1 MKKAKQK
8 PPLTFPP
15 FPKAINFLL
24 TFFLG
29 LGMALCFA
37 WLISLT
43 STSPC
48 PPDISEGQ
56 EKVKCITKTINITGL
71 LKNFSYDVSPLYLS
85 LILAG
90 ALGGLLYSILL
101 DGELELPSWSK
112 KNPNNLNPGFLGE
125 IFVGIGGAFIAY
137 KFLPQELRNL
147 GDPGLEITIFVT
159 GLVGGYGGKAILDA
173 ALKKVI
179 NRIDTANEAKE
190 IAESQAKEL
199 EEKTYIRNLVN
210 QQIQEGLNQSE
221 LSEMQEKL
229 ESATDDVKERAF
241 NLAHDA
247 RSLGRRTLTFKDRV
261 NRTIPIFEALVASD
275 NNNAS
280 YNAELGYAY
289 ISSQP
294 PDLDKAISY
303 LDRAIEL
310 RIPGASTEGDSWKY
324 EMNRAIARIGLGNS
338 QSRDDILKDL
348 FAVEQR
354 KGLAQAIDEYERD
367 GVDGGNN
374 SIKNWL
380 IQNQDWV
387 SQQTNGKALLD
398 KIQLSAV
405 AKPVTSTLSVTQ
417 NRADLVAA
425 PPNTKIKAT
434 IKTYLKKQPIDSS
447 QLGENEKK
455 EVPVGTEYKILKH
468 SQESDGHCL
477 VELDYGQGIWYI
489 WSDHWYLPW
498 EHKILSS
505 VPQSSKNGSA
515 REAIDQLS
523 RISAISLTNRGTL
536 KAAATRSIQ
545 RSATTTKVEP
555 ENWVI
560 APPNTIIKATTK
572 TYLKK
577 QPIDSSDLGE
587 NEKKEVPVGREYK
600 VLKYS
605 EEIDGHCLVELDYG
619 AGTWY
624 LWSDHWHLPWQQSSR
639 NNSLSSVSAPESS
652 QHQGVNLVT
661 RQQAESVYGRKMSDK
676 QFNDLNSCL
685 QRFEINT
692 VPRIR
697 HFLSQTAHES
707 AGLQYMTEIWGPS
720 QVAAQRTYDPPYP
733 KAKELG
739 NTKIGEGKKYRGA
752 GVIQLTGKYNYQ
764 AFSRFINDPKV
775 MDGADYVGANYPFT
789 SAGFWWKNNNM
800 NALCDRGATCRQI
813 SARVNGRDP
822 ANHLQKRQRYY
833 DKACQVIKQLS
844 STSLHT
850 EELAAKPET
859 VKAAT
864 STTTAQ
870 SFGSLDLGNDLASRI
885 IKYMKTK
892 GYQVFTNPREYNIVY
907 VEGMNPN
914 GTLNDDRPN
923 EFNDLR
929 MVIEFKNGKPE
940 IVGSWEAT
948 TEPGDK
954 YTYSPQ
960 NPNGAARIK
969 FGQYQAWIK
978 AWHPMPKSSK
988 SHEALFQTQPI
999 EVYRDSNKDFR
1010 RDGDRIQKGIFGINQ
1025 HWGYD
1030 LPKNAI
1036 SGASAGCLVGR
1047 TKQGHKE
1054 FMAIIK
1060 QDKRYLSDP
1069 NYVFYTTVIP
1079 GDDLEDV

>member
-1 MKKAKQK
+1 MNKPEQKLFPKFSYPKKTVNFI
-8 PPLTFPP
+8 LTFA
-15 FPKAINFLL
+15 F
-24 TFFLG
+24 G
-29 LGMALCFA
+29 LGMALGFA
-37 WLISLT
+37 KLISFT
-43 STSPC
+43 SSA
-48 PPDISEGQ
+48 SG
-56 EKVKCITKTINITGL
+56 KHTIIRDLPVYLEWLNGT
-71 LKNFSYDVSPLYLS
+71 NTLYLS
-85 LILAG
+85 LVLAG

-101 DGELELPSWSK
+101 DGELELPYWSK
-112 KNPNNLNPGFLGE
+112 KNPNNLNPGFLAE
-125 IFVGIGGAFIAY
+125 IFVGISGAFIAY
-137 KFLPQELRNL
+137 SVLPQELKQP
-147 GDPGLEITIFVT
+147 GDQGLEITIFVT

-173 ALKKVI
+173 ALEKVI
-179 NRIDTANEAKE
+179 NRIKTANLAKE
-190 IAESQAKEL
+190 KAESQAKEL

-229 ESATDDVKERAF
+229 EGASDDVKKIVF

-294 PDLDKAISY
+294 ADLDKAISY

-310 RIPGASTEGDSWKY
+310 RVPGASTERDSWKY

-354 KGLAQAIDEYERD
+354 KGLAQAIDEYESD

-380 IQNQDWV
+380 IQNQDWL

-398 KIQLSAV
+398 EIQLPAA
-405 AKPVTSTLSVTQ
+405 AKPVTSTSAVTQNQEDLVAATPNTIIKATTKTYLKRQPIDSSQLGENEKKEVPVGTEHKILKHSQASDGHCLVELDYGQGIWYIWSDHWHLPWQESSKDNSLSSVSAPESSQHQGGNIVTRQQPESVYDGKALPDKIQLSAAAKPVTSTSAVTQ
-417 NRADLVAA
+417 NREDLVAA

-447 QLGENEKK
+447 ELGENEKK
-455 EVPVGTEYKILKH
+455 EVPAGK
-468 SQESDGHCL
+468 G
-477 VELDYGQGIWYI
+477 
-489 WSDHWYLPW
+489 
-498 EHKILSS
+498 
-505 VPQSSKNGSA
+505 
-515 REAIDQLS
+515 
-523 RISAISLTNRGTL
+523 
-536 KAAATRSIQ
+536 
-545 RSATTTKVEP
+545 
-555 ENWVI
+555 
-560 APPNTIIKATTK
+560 
-572 TYLKK
+572 
-577 QPIDSSDLGE
+577 
-587 NEKKEVPVGREYK
+587 YK

-605 EEIDGHCLVELDYG
+605 EEIDGHFLVELDYG
-619 AGTWY
+619 AGIWY
-624 LWSDHWHLPWQQSSR
+624 LWSDHWHLPWQKSSKDNGR
-639 NNSLSSVSAPESS
+639 SSVSAPEATDKAQPGTGQIPQRAIELIKEFEGCEKKLPDGRVQAYPDPNPKTGWKLPTIGYGSTRCPDGS
-652 QHQGVNLVT
+652 PVRKGQIITRDEAEEYLMYDLDKIRRPALEKIPTWKDMNENQRAALYSFSFNLGSGFY
-661 RQQAESVYGRKMSDK
+661 RGRNFESITKVCDSPQRWNDQEWVKE
-676 QFNDLNSCL
+676 QF
-685 QRFEINT
+685 
-692 VPRIR
+692 V
-697 HFLSQTAHES
+697 
-707 AGLQYMTEIWGPS
+707 
-720 QVAAQRTYDPPYP
+720 
-733 KAKELG
+733 
-739 NTKIGEGKKYRGA
+739 KYRNPGTNVESGLRRRREA
-752 GVIQLTGKYNYQ
+752 EAKLFCT
-764 AFSRFINDPKV
+764 P
-775 MDGADYVGANYPFT
+775 P
-789 SAGFWWKNNNM
+789 
-800 NALCDRGATCRQI
+800 
-813 SARVNGRDP
+813 
-822 ANHLQKRQRYY
+822 
-833 DKACQVIKQLS
+833 
-844 STSLHT
+844 STPQ
-850 EELAAKPET
+850 PET

>member
-15 FPKAINFLL
+15 IPKAINFLL

-29 LGMALCFA
+29 LGMALGFA

-43 STSPC
+43 SSA
-48 PPDISEGQ
+48 SG
-56 EKVKCITKTINITGL
+56 KHTIIRDLPGYLEWLNGT
-71 LKNFSYDVSPLYLS
+71 NTLYLS
-85 LILAG
+85 LVLAG

-125 IFVGIGGAFIAY
+125 IFVGIGGSLIAY
-137 KFLPQELRNL
+137 KFLPQEL
-147 GDPGLEITIFVT
+147 GKPGLEITIFVT

-173 ALKKVI
+173 ALSKVI
-179 NRIDTANEAKE
+179 DRIKTADLAKE
-190 IAESQAKEL
+190 KAESQAKEL

-221 LSEMQEKL
+221 LSELKEKL
-229 ESATDDVKERAF
+229 EGASDDVKKIVF

-275 NNNAS
+275 NNNPS

-294 PDLDKAISY
+294 PDLNQAISY

-310 RIPGASTEGDSWKY
+310 RIPGSSTEGDSWKY

-354 KGLAQAIDEYERD
+354 KRLAQAIDEYESD

-398 KIQLSAV
+398 KIQLSAA

-417 NRADLVAA
+417 HREDLVAA

-468 SQESDGHCL
+468 SQESNGHCL

-523 RISAISLTNRGTL
+523 RISAISSTNRGTL

-545 RSATTTKVEP
+545 RSATATKVEP
-555 ENWVI
+555 ENWLI

-577 QPIDSSDLGE
+577 QPIDSSQLGE
-587 NEKKEVPVGREYK
+587 NEKKEVPVGKEYN

-619 AGTWY
+619 AGIWY
-624 LWSDHWHLPWQQSSR
+624 LWSDHWHLPWQKSSQDNGR
-639 NNSLSSVSAPESS
+639 SSVSAPESS
-652 QHQGVNLVT
+652 QHQGGNIVT
-661 RQQAESVYGRKMSDK
+661 RQQAESVYGRKMSDQ

-707 AGLQYMTEIWGPS
+707 GGLRWMEELASGSAYEG
-720 QVAAQRTYDPPYP
+720 RRN
-733 KAKELG
+733 LG
-739 NTKIGEGKKYRGA
+739 NTSPGDGRKYKGA
-752 GVIQLTGKYNYQ
+752 GVIQLTGRHNYQ
-764 AFSRFINDPKV
+764 KFADFIKDQNV
-775 MDGADYVGANYPFT
+775 MQGHSYVAQVYPFN

-800 NALCDRGATCRQI
+800 NALCDRGGTVKEVTKK
-813 SARVNGRDP
+813 VNGGYNGLSD
-822 ANHLQKRQRYY
+822 RQRYY
-833 DKACQVIKQLS
+833 DKACQVIKQLP
-844 STSLHT
+844 STPLHT

-859 VKAAT
+859 GKAAT
-864 STTTAQ
+864 ESSDQVSKVEVVREMPKILTPKDVDWSDMSTHLTPHFTLGENLRNDPRRIPHDTTLQNNILTIMRELEKIRTDYGKPIIITSGYRPEQINRAVGGVSDSQ
-870 SFGSLDLGNDLASRI
+870 HIRGTAVDICPAHGDVFEFQKWVDQHWYGALGWGA
-885 IKYMKTK
+885 KK
-892 GYQVFTNPREYNIVY
+892 GFVHIDCR
-907 VEGMNPN
+907 
-914 GTLNDDRPN
+914 
-923 EFNDLR
+923 
-929 MVIEFKNGKPE
+929 NGKGWKTGGE
-940 IVGSWEAT
+940 
-948 TEPGDK
+948 
-954 YTYSPQ
+954 
-960 NPNGAARIK
+960 
-969 FGQYQAWIK
+969 
-978 AWHPMPKSSK
+978 
-988 SHEALFQTQPI
+988 
-999 EVYRDSNKDFR
+999 
-1010 RDGDRIQKGIFGINQ
+1010 KGVR
-1025 HWGYD
+1025 W
-1030 LPKNAI
+1030 
-1036 SGASAGCLVGR
+1036 
-1047 TKQGHKE
+1047 
-1054 FMAIIK
+1054 
-1060 QDKRYLSDP
+1060 
-1069 NYVFYTTVIP
+1069 NY
-1079 GDDLEDV
+1079 

>member
-1 MKKAKQK
+1 MNKAKQK

-15 FPKAINFLL
+15 FPKTTNFIL
-24 TFFLG
+24 TFLLG
-29 LGMALCFA
+29 LGMALGFA
-37 WLISLT
+37 KLISFT
-43 STSPC
+43 SSASNNAAK
-48 PPDISEGQ
+48 ISDLQGYLQ
-56 EKVKCITKTINITGL
+56 WFNGINTI
-71 LKNFSYDVSPLYLS
+71 YLS
-85 LILAG
+85 LVLAG
-90 ALGGLLYSILL
+90 GLGGLLYSILL

-125 IFVGIGGAFIAY
+125 IFVGIGGSLIAY
-137 KFLPQELRNL
+137 QFLPQELRKT

-179 NRIDTANEAKE
+179 NRIETADLAKE
-190 IAESQAKEL
+190 KAESQAKEL
-199 EEKTYIRNLVN
+199 EQRKHILDLVN
-210 QQIQEGLNQSE
+210 LQIQEGLNLSE
-221 LSEMQEKL
+221 LSELQEKL
-229 ESATDDVKERAF
+229 EAASENVKERAF

-294 PDLDKAISY
+294 PDLNKAISY

-310 RIPGASTEGDSWKY
+310 RIPGASTEQDSWKY
-324 EMNRAIARIGLGNS
+324 EINRAIARIGLGNS

-398 KIQLSAV
+398 KIQLSGV

-468 SQESDGHCL
+468 SQESDGHYL

-523 RISAISLTNRGTL
+523 RMSAISLTNRGTL

-545 RSATTTKVEP
+545 RSATATKVEP

-619 AGTWY
+619 AGIWY

-661 RQQAESVYGRKMSDK
+661 RQQAESVYGRKMSDQ

-707 AGLQYMTEIWGPS
+707 GGLRWMEEIASGS
-720 QVAAQRTYDPPYP
+720 AYEGRRD
-733 KAKELG
+733 LG
-739 NTKIGEGKKYRGA
+739 NTSPGDGRKYKGA
-752 GVIQLTGKYNYQ
+752 GVIQLTGRHNYQ
-764 AFSRFINDPKV
+764 KFADFIKDQKV
-775 MDGADYVGANYPFT
+775 MQGHSYVAQVYPFT

-800 NALCDRGATCRQI
+800 NALCDRGATVREVTKK
-813 SARVNGRDP
+813 VNGGYNGLSD
-822 ANHLQKRQRYY
+822 RQRYY
-833 DKACQVIKQLS
+833 DKACQVIKQLP

-859 VKAAT
+859 GKAAT
-864 STTTAQ
+864 ESSDQVSKVEVVREMPKILTPKDVDWSDMSTHLTPHFTLGENLRNDPRRIPHDTTLQNNILTIMRELEKIRTDYGKPIIITSGYRPEQINRAVGGVSNSQ
-870 SFGSLDLGNDLASRI
+870 HIRGTAVDICPAHGDVFEFQKWVDQHWYGALGWGA
-885 IKYMKTK
+885 KK
-892 GYQVFTNPREYNIVY
+892 GFVHIDCR
-907 VEGMNPN
+907 
-914 GTLNDDRPN
+914 
-923 EFNDLR
+923 
-929 MVIEFKNGKPE
+929 NGKGWKTGGE
-940 IVGSWEAT
+940 
-948 TEPGDK
+948 
-954 YTYSPQ
+954 
-960 NPNGAARIK
+960 
-969 FGQYQAWIK
+969 
-978 AWHPMPKSSK
+978 
-988 SHEALFQTQPI
+988 
-999 EVYRDSNKDFR
+999 
-1010 RDGDRIQKGIFGINQ
+1010 KGVR
-1025 HWGYD
+1025 W
-1030 LPKNAI
+1030 
-1036 SGASAGCLVGR
+1036 
-1047 TKQGHKE
+1047 
-1054 FMAIIK
+1054 
-1060 QDKRYLSDP
+1060 
-1069 NYVFYTTVIP
+1069 NY
-1079 GDDLEDV
+1079 

>member
-15 FPKAINFLL
+15 IPKAINFLL
-24 TFFLG
+24 TFLLG
-29 LGMALCFA
+29 LGMALGFA
-37 WLISLT
+37 KLISFT
-43 STSPC
+43 SSASNNAAK
-48 PPDISEGQ
+48 ISDLQGYLQ
-56 EKVKCITKTINITGL
+56 WFNGINTI
-71 LKNFSYDVSPLYLS
+71 YLS
-85 LILAG
+85 LVLAG
-90 ALGGLLYSILL
+90 GLGGLLCSILL

-125 IFVGIGGAFIAY
+125 IFVGIGGSLIAY
-137 KFLPQELRNL
+137 QFLPQELRKP

-229 ESATDDVKERAF
+229 EYATDDVKERAF

-275 NNNAS
+275 NNNPS

-289 ISSQP
+289 ISSQT

-310 RIPGASTEGDSWKY
+310 RVPGSSTEGDSWKY

-398 KIQLSAV
+398 KIQLSAA

-417 NRADLVAA
+417 NREDLVAA

-468 SQESDGHCL
+468 SQESDGHYL
-477 VELDYGQGIWYI
+477 VELDYGQGIWYV

-523 RISAISLTNRGTL
+523 RMSAISSTNRGTL

-545 RSATTTKVEP
+545 RSATATKVEP

-600 VLKYS
+600 FLKYS

-619 AGTWY
+619 AGIWY
-624 LWSDHWHLPWQQSSR
+624 LWSDHWHLPWQKSSKDNGR
-639 NNSLSSVSAPESS
+639 SSVSAPESI

-661 RQQAESVYGRKMSDK
+661 RQQAESVYGRKMSDQ

-707 AGLQYMTEIWGPS
+707 GGLQWMEEIASGS
-720 QVAAQRTYDPPYP
+720 AYEGRRD
-733 KAKELG
+733 LG
-739 NTKIGEGKKYRGA
+739 NVSPGDGRKYKGA
-752 GVIQLTGKYNYQ
+752 GVIQLTGRHNYQ
-764 AFSRFINDPKV
+764 KFADFIRDQKV
-775 MDGADYVGANYPFT
+775 MQGHSYVAQVYPFT

-800 NALCDRGATCRQI
+800 NALCDRGGTVREVTKK
-813 SARVNGRDP
+813 VNGGYNGLSD
-822 ANHLQKRQRYY
+822 RQRYY
-833 DKACQVIKQLS
+833 DKACQVIKQLP
-844 STSLHT
+844 STPLHT
-850 EELAAKPET
+850 EELATKPET
-859 VKAAT
+859 GKAAT
-864 STTTAQ
+864 ESSDQVSKVEVVKESPLKHANPAVQRQIDRLTQYLPSGKTLNLETKTRYFSQRDNYRDAHRTCN
-870 SFGSLDLGNDLASRI
+870 SSSNAMYLDWLLRMIGKPGLDSDDGYLKKVFSIGDSPDHSVQTKAIKQYGFNTKWMTDRDTPFVEDLVEAGFPVVVNILHKGPITNPSGGHIIMLIDQKAEDWIAHDPWGTLTSQYKEHKGEYSRI
-885 IKYMKTK
+885 SK
-892 GYQVFTNPREYNIVY
+892 Q
-907 VEGMNPN
+907 
-914 GTLNDDRPN
+914 
-923 EFNDLR
+923 EFNAR
-929 MVIEFKNGKPE
+929 WQGGYR
-940 IVGSWEAT
+940 IVA
-948 TEPGDK
+948 
-954 YTYSPQ
+954 
-960 NPNGAARIK
+960 
-969 FGQYQAWIK
+969 
-978 AWHPMPKSSK
+978 
-988 SHEALFQTQPI
+988 
-999 EVYRDSNKDFR
+999 
-1010 RDGDRIQKGIFGINQ
+1010 
-1025 HWGYD
+1025 
-1030 LPKNAI
+1030 
-1036 SGASAGCLVGR
+1036 
-1047 TKQGHKE
+1047 
-1054 FMAIIK
+1054 
-1060 QDKRYLSDP
+1060 
-1069 NYVFYTTVIP
+1069 
-1079 GDDLEDV
+1079 

>member
-1 MKKAKQK
+1 MNKAKQK

-15 FPKAINFLL
+15 FPKTTNFIL
-24 TFFLG
+24 TFLLG
-29 LGMALCFA
+29 LGMSLYFA
-37 WLISLT
+37 KLISFT
-43 STSPC
+43 SFASNNGTK
-48 PPDISEGQ
+48 ISGLQ
-56 EKVKCITKTINITGL
+56 GYLQWFNGINNI
-71 LKNFSYDVSPLYLS
+71 YLS
-85 LILAG
+85 LVLAG
-90 ALGGLLYSILL
+90 GLGGLLYSILL

-125 IFVGIGGAFIAY
+125 IFVGIGGSLIAY
-137 KFLPQELRNL
+137 QFLPQELRQTYDT
-147 GDPGLEITIFVT
+147 GVEITIFVT

-179 NRIDTANEAKE
+179 NRIDTADLAKE
-190 IAESQAKEL
+190 KAESQAKEL

-275 NNNAS
+275 NNNPS

-310 RIPGASTEGDSWKY
+310 RVPGSSTEGDSWKY

-398 KIQLSAV
+398 KIQLSAA

-417 NRADLVAA
+417 NREDLVAA

-468 SQESDGHCL
+468 SQESDGHYL
-477 VELDYGQGIWYI
+477 VELDYGQGIWYV

-523 RISAISLTNRGTL
+523 RMSAISSTNRGTL

-545 RSATTTKVEP
+545 RSATATKVEP

-587 NEKKEVPVGREYK
+587 NEKKEVPVGKEYK

-619 AGTWY
+619 AGIWY
-624 LWSDHWHLPWQQSSR
+624 LWSDHWHLPWQKSSKDNGR
-639 NNSLSSVSAPESS
+639 SSVSAPESS

-707 AGLQYMTEIWGPS
+707 GGLRWMEEIASGS
-720 QVAAQRTYDPPYP
+720 AYEGRRD
-733 KAKELG
+733 LG
-739 NTKIGEGKKYRGA
+739 NTSPGDGRKYKGA
-752 GVIQLTGKYNYQ
+752 GVIQLTGRHNYQ
-764 AFSRFINDPKV
+764 KFADFIKDQKV
-775 MDGADYVGANYPFT
+775 MQGHSYVAQVYPFT

-800 NALCDRGATCRQI
+800 NALCDRGATVREVTK
-813 SARVNGRDP
+813 RVNGGYNGLSD
-822 ANHLQKRQRYY
+822 RQRYY
-833 DKACQVIKQLS
+833 DKACQVIKQLP
-844 STSLHT
+844 STPLHT

-859 VKAAT
+859 GKAAT
-864 STTTAQ
+864 ESSDQVSKVEVVREMPKILTPKDVDWSDMSTHLTPHFTLGENLRNDPRRIPHDTTLQNNILTIMRELEKIRTDYGKPIIITSGYRPEQINRAVGGVSNSQ
-870 SFGSLDLGNDLASRI
+870 HIRGTAVDICPAHGDVFEFQKWVDQHWYGALGWGA
-885 IKYMKTK
+885 KK
-892 GYQVFTNPREYNIVY
+892 GFVHIDCR
-907 VEGMNPN
+907 
-914 GTLNDDRPN
+914 
-923 EFNDLR
+923 
-929 MVIEFKNGKPE
+929 NGKGWKTGGE
-940 IVGSWEAT
+940 
-948 TEPGDK
+948 
-954 YTYSPQ
+954 
-960 NPNGAARIK
+960 
-969 FGQYQAWIK
+969 
-978 AWHPMPKSSK
+978 
-988 SHEALFQTQPI
+988 
-999 EVYRDSNKDFR
+999 
-1010 RDGDRIQKGIFGINQ
+1010 KGVR
-1025 HWGYD
+1025 W
-1030 LPKNAI
+1030 
-1036 SGASAGCLVGR
+1036 
-1047 TKQGHKE
+1047 
-1054 FMAIIK
+1054 
-1060 QDKRYLSDP
+1060 
-1069 NYVFYTTVIP
+1069 NY
-1079 GDDLEDV
+1079 

>member
-1 MKKAKQK
+1 MNKAKQK

-15 FPKAINFLL
+15 FPKTTNFIL
-24 TFFLG
+24 TFLLG
-29 LGMALCFA
+29 LGMALGFA

-43 STSPC
+43 SLKVN
-48 PPDISEGQ
+48 
-56 EKVKCITKTINITGL
+56 EKLVNQQVDGKVVEMLVKFVQNSHGEAAVFF
-71 LKNFSYDVSPLYLS
+71 NFIDPLYLN
-85 LILAG
+85 LTLAG
-90 ALGGLLYSILL
+90 LLGGLLYSILL
-101 DGELELPSWSK
+101 DQKLELPSWDGNALK
-112 KNPNNLNPGFLGE
+112 PGFLGE
-125 IFVGIGGAFIAY
+125 ILVGIGGSLIAY
-137 KFLPQELRNL
+137 RFLPQELRKPDDT
-147 GDPGLEITIFVT
+147 GWEITIFVT
-159 GLVGGYGGKAILDA
+159 GLVGGYGGKAILDT
-173 ALKKVI
+173 ALNKVI
-179 NRIDTANEAKE
+179 KRIETADLAKE
-190 IAESQAKEL
+190 KAESQAKEL

-229 ESATDDVKERAF
+229 EAASDDVKERAF

-294 PDLDKAISY
+294 PDLNKAISY

-310 RIPGASTEGDSWKY
+310 RIPGASTEQDSWKY
-324 EMNRAIARIGLGNS
+324 EINRAIARIGLGNS

-398 KIQLSAV
+398 KIQLSGV

-468 SQESDGHCL
+468 SQESDGHYL

-523 RISAISLTNRGTL
+523 RMSAISSTNRGTL

-545 RSATTTKVEP
+545 RSATATKVEP

-577 QPIDSSDLGE
+577 QPIDSSQLSY
-587 NEKKEVPVGREYK
+587 NQKKEVPVGREYK

-619 AGTWY
+619 AGIWY
-624 LWSDHWHLPWQQSSR
+624 LWSDHWHLPWQKSSKDNGR
-639 NNSLSSVSAPESS
+639 SSVSAPEATDKAQPGTGQIPQRAIELIKEFEGCEKKLPDGRVQAYPDPNPKTGWKLPTIGYGSTRCPDGS
-652 QHQGVNLVT
+652 PVRKGQIITRDEAEEYLMYDLDKIRRPALEKIPTWKDMNENQRAALYSFSFNLGSGFY
-661 RQQAESVYGRKMSDK
+661 RGRNFESITKVCDSPQRWNDQEWVKE
-676 QFNDLNSCL
+676 QF
-685 QRFEINT
+685 
-692 VPRIR
+692 V
-697 HFLSQTAHES
+697 
-707 AGLQYMTEIWGPS
+707 
-720 QVAAQRTYDPPYP
+720 
-733 KAKELG
+733 
-739 NTKIGEGKKYRGA
+739 KYRNPGTNVESGLRRRREA
-752 GVIQLTGKYNYQ
+752 EAKLFCT
-764 AFSRFINDPKV
+764 P
-775 MDGADYVGANYPFT
+775 P
-789 SAGFWWKNNNM
+789 
-800 NALCDRGATCRQI
+800 
-813 SARVNGRDP
+813 
-822 ANHLQKRQRYY
+822 
-833 DKACQVIKQLS
+833 
-844 STSLHT
+844 STPQ
-850 EELAAKPET
+850 PET

>member
-1 MKKAKQK
+1 MNKPEQKLFPKFSYPKKTVNFI
-8 PPLTFPP
+8 LTFA
-15 FPKAINFLL
+15 F
-24 TFFLG
+24 G
-29 LGMALCFA
+29 LGMALGFA
-37 WLISLT
+37 KLISFT
-43 STSPC
+43 SSA
-48 PPDISEGQ
+48 SG
-56 EKVKCITKTINITGL
+56 KHTIIRDLPVYLEWLNGT
-71 LKNFSYDVSPLYLS
+71 NTLYLS
-85 LILAG
+85 LVLAG

-101 DGELELPSWSK
+101 DGELELPYWSK
-112 KNPNNLNPGFLGE
+112 KNPNNLNPGFLAE
-125 IFVGIGGAFIAY
+125 IFVGISGAFIAY
-137 KFLPQELRNL
+137 SVLPQELKQP
-147 GDPGLEITIFVT
+147 GDQGLEITIFVT

-173 ALKKVI
+173 ALEKVI
-179 NRIDTANEAKE
+179 NRIKTANLAKE
-190 IAESQAKEL
+190 KAESQAKEL

-229 ESATDDVKERAF
+229 EGASDDVKKIVF

-294 PDLDKAISY
+294 ADLDKAISY

-310 RIPGASTEGDSWKY
+310 RVPGASTERDSWKY

-380 IQNQDWV
+380 IQNQDWL

-398 KIQLSAV
+398 KIQLSAA
-405 AKPVTSTLSVTQ
+405 AKPVTSTSAVTQ
-417 NRADLVAA
+417 NREDLVAA

-455 EVPVGTEYKILKH
+455 EVPVGTEHKILKH
-468 SQESDGHCL
+468 SQASDGHCL

-489 WSDHWYLPW
+489 WSDHW
-498 EHKILSS
+498 
-505 VPQSSKNGSA
+505 
-515 REAIDQLS
+515 
-523 RISAISLTNRGTL
+523 
-536 KAAATRSIQ
+536 
-545 RSATTTKVEP
+545 
-555 ENWVI
+555 
-560 APPNTIIKATTK
+560 
-572 TYLKK
+572 
-577 QPIDSSDLGE
+577 
-587 NEKKEVPVGREYK
+587 
-600 VLKYS
+600 
-605 EEIDGHCLVELDYG
+605 
-619 AGTWY
+619 
-624 LWSDHWHLPWQQSSR
+624 HLPWQESSKD
-639 NNSLSSVSAPESS
+639 NSLSSVSAPESS
-652 QHQGVNLVT
+652 QHQGGNIVT
-661 RQQAESVYGRKMSDK
+661 RQQPESVYDGKALPDK
-676 QFNDLNSCL
+676 IQLSAAAKPVTSTSAVTQNREDL
-685 QRFEINT
+685 
-692 VPRIR
+692 
-697 HFLSQTAHES
+697 
-707 AGLQYMTEIWGPS
+707 
-720 QVAAQRTYDPPYP
+720 VAAPP
-733 KAKELG
+733 
-739 NTKIGEGKKYRGA
+739 NTKIKATIKTYLKKQPIDSSELGENEKKEVPAGKGYKVLKYSEEIDGHFLVELDYGAGIWYLWSDHWHLPWQKSSKDNGRSSVSAPEATDKAQPGTGQIPQRAIELIKEFEGCEKKLPDGRVQAYPDPNPKTGWKLPTIGYGSTRCPDGSPVRKGQIITRDEAEEYLMYDLDKIRRPALEKIPTWKDMNENQRAALYSFSFNLGSGFYRGRNFESITKVCDSPQRWNDQEWVKEQFVKYRNPGTNVESGLRRRREA
-752 GVIQLTGKYNYQ
+752 EAKLFCT
-764 AFSRFINDPKV
+764 P
-775 MDGADYVGANYPFT
+775 P
-789 SAGFWWKNNNM
+789 
-800 NALCDRGATCRQI
+800 
-813 SARVNGRDP
+813 
-822 ANHLQKRQRYY
+822 
-833 DKACQVIKQLS
+833 
-844 STSLHT
+844 STPQ
-850 EELAAKPET
+850 PET

>member
-1 MKKAKQK
+1 MNKAKQK

-15 FPKAINFLL
+15 IPKTINFIL
-24 TFFLG
+24 TFLLG
-29 LGMALCFA
+29 LGMSLGFA
-37 WLISLT
+37 KLISFT
-43 STSPC
+43 SSASNNGTK
-48 PPDISEGQ
+48 ISGLQ
-56 EKVKCITKTINITGL
+56 GYLQWFNGINNI
-71 LKNFSYDVSPLYLS
+71 YLS
-85 LILAG
+85 LVLAG
-90 ALGGLLYSILL
+90 GLGGLLYSILL

-125 IFVGIGGAFIAY
+125 IFVGIGGSLIAY
-137 KFLPQELRNL
+137 QFLPQELRQTYDT
-147 GDPGLEITIFVT
+147 GVEITIFVT

-179 NRIDTANEAKE
+179 NRIETADLAKE
-190 IAESQAKEL
+190 KAESQAKEL

-229 ESATDDVKERAF
+229 ESATDDVKKIVF

-275 NNNAS
+275 DNNPS

-294 PDLDKAISY
+294 PDLNQAISY

-310 RIPGASTEGDSWKY
+310 RIPGASTERDSWKY

-354 KGLAQAIDEYERD
+354 KGLAQAIDEYESD

-374 SIKNWL
+374 SIKDWL

-387 SQQTNGKALLD
+387 GQQTNGKALLD
-398 KIQLSAV
+398 EIQLSAV

-455 EVPVGTEYKILKH
+455 EVPVGAEYKILKH
-468 SQESDGHCL
+468 SQESDGHYL
-477 VELDYGQGIWYI
+477 VELDYGQGIWYV

-523 RISAISLTNRGTL
+523 RMSAISSTNRGTL

-545 RSATTTKVEP
+545 RSATATKVEP

-619 AGTWY
+619 AGIWY
-624 LWSDHWHLPWQQSSR
+624 LWSDHWHLPWQKSSKDNGR
-639 NNSLSSVSAPESS
+639 SSVSAPESS

-707 AGLQYMTEIWGPS
+707 GGLRWMEEIASGSAYEGRP
-720 QVAAQRTYDPPYP
+720 D
-733 KAKELG
+733 LG
-739 NTKIGEGKKYRGA
+739 NTSPGDGRKYKGA
-752 GVIQLTGKYNYQ
+752 GVIQLTGRHNYQ
-764 AFSRFINDPKV
+764 KFADFIKDQKV
-775 MDGADYVGANYPFT
+775 MQGHSYVAQVYPFT

-800 NALCDRGATCRQI
+800 NALCDRGGTVKEVTK
-813 SARVNGRDP
+813 RVNGGYNGLSD
-822 ANHLQKRQRYY
+822 RQRYY
-833 DKACQVIKQLS
+833 DKACQVIKQLP
-844 STSLHT
+844 STPLHT

-859 VKAAT
+859 GKAAT
-864 STTTAQ
+864 ESSDQVSKVEVVREMPKILTPKDVDWSDMSTHLTPHFTLGENLRNDPRRIPHDTTLQNNILTIMRELEKIRTDYGKPIIITSGYRPEQINRAVGGVSNSQ
-870 SFGSLDLGNDLASRI
+870 HIRGTAVDICPAHGDVFEFQKWVDQHWYGALGWGA
-885 IKYMKTK
+885 KK
-892 GYQVFTNPREYNIVY
+892 GFVHIDCR
-907 VEGMNPN
+907 
-914 GTLNDDRPN
+914 
-923 EFNDLR
+923 
-929 MVIEFKNGKPE
+929 NGKGWKTGGE
-940 IVGSWEAT
+940 
-948 TEPGDK
+948 
-954 YTYSPQ
+954 
-960 NPNGAARIK
+960 
-969 FGQYQAWIK
+969 
-978 AWHPMPKSSK
+978 
-988 SHEALFQTQPI
+988 
-999 EVYRDSNKDFR
+999 
-1010 RDGDRIQKGIFGINQ
+1010 KGVR
-1025 HWGYD
+1025 W
-1030 LPKNAI
+1030 
-1036 SGASAGCLVGR
+1036 
-1047 TKQGHKE
+1047 
-1054 FMAIIK
+1054 
-1060 QDKRYLSDP
+1060 
-1069 NYVFYTTVIP
+1069 NY
-1079 GDDLEDV
+1079 

>member
-1 MKKAKQK
+1 MNKPEQKLFPKFSYPKKTVNFI
-8 PPLTFPP
+8 LTFA
-15 FPKAINFLL
+15 F
-24 TFFLG
+24 G
-29 LGMALCFA
+29 LGMALGFA
-37 WLISLT
+37 KLISFT
-43 STSPC
+43 SSA
-48 PPDISEGQ
+48 SG
-56 EKVKCITKTINITGL
+56 KHTIIRDLPVYLEWLNGT
-71 LKNFSYDVSPLYLS
+71 NTLYLS
-85 LILAG
+85 LVLAG

-101 DGELELPSWSK
+101 DGELELPYWSK
-112 KNPNNLNPGFLGE
+112 KNPNNLNPGFLAE
-125 IFVGIGGAFIAY
+125 IFVGISGAFIAY
-137 KFLPQELRNL
+137 SVLPQELKQP
-147 GDPGLEITIFVT
+147 GDQGLEITIFVT

-173 ALKKVI
+173 ALEKVI
-179 NRIDTANEAKE
+179 NRIKTANLAKE
-190 IAESQAKEL
+190 KAESQAKEL

-229 ESATDDVKERAF
+229 EGASDDVKKIVF

-294 PDLDKAISY
+294 ADLDKAISY

-310 RIPGASTEGDSWKY
+310 RVPGASTERDSWKY

-354 KGLAQAIDEYERD
+354 KGLAQAIDEYESD

-380 IQNQDWV
+380 IQNQDWL

-398 KIQLSAV
+398 EIQLPAA
-405 AKPVTSTLSVTQ
+405 AKPVTSTSAVTQ
-417 NRADLVAA
+417 NREDLVAA

-455 EVPVGTEYKILKH
+455 EVPVGTEHKILKH
-468 SQESDGHCL
+468 SQASDGHCL

-489 WSDHWYLPW
+489 WSDHW
-498 EHKILSS
+498 
-505 VPQSSKNGSA
+505 
-515 REAIDQLS
+515 
-523 RISAISLTNRGTL
+523 
-536 KAAATRSIQ
+536 
-545 RSATTTKVEP
+545 
-555 ENWVI
+555 
-560 APPNTIIKATTK
+560 
-572 TYLKK
+572 
-577 QPIDSSDLGE
+577 
-587 NEKKEVPVGREYK
+587 
-600 VLKYS
+600 
-605 EEIDGHCLVELDYG
+605 
-619 AGTWY
+619 
-624 LWSDHWHLPWQQSSR
+624 HLPWQESSKD
-639 NNSLSSVSAPESS
+639 NSLSSVSAPESS
-652 QHQGVNLVT
+652 QHQGGNIVT
-661 RQQAESVYGRKMSDK
+661 RQQPESVYDGKALPDK
-676 QFNDLNSCL
+676 IQLSAAAKPVTSTSAVTQNREDL
-685 QRFEINT
+685 
-692 VPRIR
+692 
-697 HFLSQTAHES
+697 
-707 AGLQYMTEIWGPS
+707 
-720 QVAAQRTYDPPYP
+720 VAAPP
-733 KAKELG
+733 
-739 NTKIGEGKKYRGA
+739 NTKIKATIKTYLKKQPIDSSELGENEKKEVPAGKGYKVLKYSEEIDGHFLVELDYGAGIWYLWSDHWHLPWQKSSKDNGRSSVSAPEATDKAQPGTGQIPQRAIELIKEFEGCEKKLPDGRVQAYPDPNPKTGWKLPTIGYGSTRCPDGSPVRKGQIITRDEAEEYLMYDLDKIRRPALEKIPTWKDMNENQRAALYSFSFNLGSGFYRGRNFESITKVCDSPQRWNDQEWVKEQFVKYRNPGTNVESGLRRRREA
-752 GVIQLTGKYNYQ
+752 EAKLFCT
-764 AFSRFINDPKV
+764 P
-775 MDGADYVGANYPFT
+775 P
-789 SAGFWWKNNNM
+789 
-800 NALCDRGATCRQI
+800 
-813 SARVNGRDP
+813 
-822 ANHLQKRQRYY
+822 
-833 DKACQVIKQLS
+833 
-844 STSLHT
+844 STPQ
-850 EELAAKPET
+850 PET

>member
-43 STSPC
+43 SLKVN
-48 PPDISEGQ
+48 
-56 EKVKCITKTINITGL
+56 EKLVNQQVDGKVVEMLVKFVQNSHGEAAVFF
-71 LKNFSYDVSPLYLS
+71 NFIDPLYLN
-85 LILAG
+85 LTLAG
-90 ALGGLLYSILL
+90 LLGGLLYSILL
-101 DGELELPSWSK
+101 DQKLELPSWDGNALK
-112 KNPNNLNPGFLGE
+112 PGFLGE
-125 IFVGIGGAFIAY
+125 ILVGIGGSLIAY
-137 KFLPQELRNL
+137 RFLPQELRKPDDT
-147 GDPGLEITIFVT
+147 GWEITIFVT
-159 GLVGGYGGKAILDA
+159 GLVGGYGGKAILDT
-173 ALKKVI
+173 ALNKVI
-179 NRIDTANEAKE
+179 KRIETADLAKE
-190 IAESQAKEL
+190 KAESQAKEL

-354 KGLAQAIDEYERD
+354 KELAQAIDEYERD

-398 KIQLSAV
+398 KIQLSGV

-468 SQESDGHCL
+468 SQESDGHYL

-523 RISAISLTNRGTL
+523 RMSAISSTNRGTL

-545 RSATTTKVEP
+545 RSATATKVEP

-587 NEKKEVPVGREYK
+587 NEKKRSSCGQRV
-600 VLKYS
+600 
-605 EEIDGHCLVELDYG
+605 
-619 AGTWY
+619 
-624 LWSDHWHLPWQQSSR
+624 QS
-639 NNSLSSVSAPESS
+639 P
-652 QHQGVNLVT
+652 
-661 RQQAESVYGRKMSDK
+661 
-676 QFNDLNSCL
+676 
-685 QRFEINT
+685 
-692 VPRIR
+692 
-697 HFLSQTAHES
+697 
-707 AGLQYMTEIWGPS
+707 
-720 QVAAQRTYDPPYP
+720 
-733 KAKELG
+733 
-739 NTKIGEGKKYRGA
+739 
-752 GVIQLTGKYNYQ
+752 
-764 AFSRFINDPKV
+764 
-775 MDGADYVGANYPFT
+775 
-789 SAGFWWKNNNM
+789 
-800 NALCDRGATCRQI
+800 
-813 SARVNGRDP
+813 
-822 ANHLQKRQRYY
+822 
-833 DKACQVIKQLS
+833 
-844 STSLHT
+844 
-850 EELAAKPET
+850 
-859 VKAAT
+859 
-864 STTTAQ
+864 
-870 SFGSLDLGNDLASRI
+870 
-885 IKYMKTK
+885 
-892 GYQVFTNPREYNIVY
+892 QVF
-907 VEGMNPN
+907 
-914 GTLNDDRPN
+914 
-923 EFNDLR
+923 
-929 MVIEFKNGKPE
+929 
-940 IVGSWEAT
+940 
-948 TEPGDK
+948 
-954 YTYSPQ
+954 
-960 NPNGAARIK
+960 
-969 FGQYQAWIK
+969 
-978 AWHPMPKSSK
+978 
-988 SHEALFQTQPI
+988 
-999 EVYRDSNKDFR
+999 R
-1010 RDGDRIQKGIFGINQ
+1010 RN
-1025 HWGYD
+1025 
-1030 LPKNAI
+1030 
-1036 SGASAGCLVGR
+1036 
-1047 TKQGHKE
+1047 
-1054 FMAIIK
+1054 
-1060 QDKRYLSDP
+1060 
-1069 NYVFYTTVIP
+1069 
-1079 GDDLEDV
+1079 

>member
-1 MKKAKQK
+1 
-8 PPLTFPP
+8 
-15 FPKAINFLL
+15 
-24 TFFLG
+24 
-29 LGMALCFA
+29 MALGFA
-37 WLISLT
+37 WLISFT
-43 STSPC
+43 SSA
-48 PPDISEGQ
+48 SG
-56 EKVKCITKTINITGL
+56 KHTIIRDLPGYLEWLNGT
-71 LKNFSYDVSPLYLS
+71 NPLYLS
-85 LILAG
+85 LVLAG

-125 IFVGIGGAFIAY
+125 IFVGIGGSLIAY
-137 KFLPQELRNL
+137 KFLPQEL
-147 GDPGLEITIFVT
+147 GKPGLEITIFVT

-173 ALKKVI
+173 ALSKVI
-179 NRIDTANEAKE
+179 DRIKTADLAKE
-190 IAESQAKEL
+190 KAESQAKEL

-221 LSEMQEKL
+221 LSELKEKL
-229 ESATDDVKERAF
+229 EGASDDVKKIVF

-275 NNNAS
+275 NNNPS

-294 PDLDKAISY
+294 PDLNQAISY

-310 RIPGASTEGDSWKY
+310 RIPGSSTEGDSWKY

-354 KGLAQAIDEYERD
+354 KRLAQAIDEYESD

-398 KIQLSAV
+398 KIQLSAA

-417 NRADLVAA
+417 HREDLVAA

-468 SQESDGHCL
+468 SQESNGHCL

-523 RISAISLTNRGTL
+523 RISAISSTNRGTL

-545 RSATTTKVEP
+545 RSATATKVEP
-555 ENWVI
+555 ENWLI

-577 QPIDSSDLGE
+577 QPIDSSQLGE
-587 NEKKEVPVGREYK
+587 NEKKEVPVGKEYN

-619 AGTWY
+619 AGIWY
-624 LWSDHWHLPWQQSSR
+624 LWSDHWHLPWQKSSQDNGR
-639 NNSLSSVSAPESS
+639 SSVSAPESS
-652 QHQGVNLVT
+652 QHQGGNIVT
-661 RQQAESVYGRKMSDK
+661 RQQAESVYGRKMSDQ

-707 AGLQYMTEIWGPS
+707 GGLRWMEELASGSAYEG
-720 QVAAQRTYDPPYP
+720 RRN
-733 KAKELG
+733 LG
-739 NTKIGEGKKYRGA
+739 NTSPGDGRKYKGA
-752 GVIQLTGKYNYQ
+752 GVIQLTGRHNYQ
-764 AFSRFINDPKV
+764 KFADFIKDQNV
-775 MDGADYVGANYPFT
+775 MQGHSYVAQVYPFN

-800 NALCDRGATCRQI
+800 NALCDRGGTVKEVTKK
-813 SARVNGRDP
+813 VNGGYNGLSD
-822 ANHLQKRQRYY
+822 RQRYY
-833 DKACQVIKQLS
+833 DKACQVIKQLP
-844 STSLHT
+844 STPLHT

-859 VKAAT
+859 GKAAT
-864 STTTAQ
+864 ESSDQVSKVEVVREMPKILTPKDVDWSDMSTHLTPHFTLGENLRNDPRRIPHDTTLQNNILTIMRELEKIRTDYGKPIIITSGYRPEQINRAVGGVSNSQ
-870 SFGSLDLGNDLASRI
+870 HIRGTAVDICPAHGDVFEFQKWVDQHWYGALGWGA
-885 IKYMKTK
+885 KK
-892 GYQVFTNPREYNIVY
+892 GFVHIDCR
-907 VEGMNPN
+907 
-914 GTLNDDRPN
+914 
-923 EFNDLR
+923 
-929 MVIEFKNGKPE
+929 NGKGWKTGGE
-940 IVGSWEAT
+940 
-948 TEPGDK
+948 
-954 YTYSPQ
+954 
-960 NPNGAARIK
+960 
-969 FGQYQAWIK
+969 
-978 AWHPMPKSSK
+978 
-988 SHEALFQTQPI
+988 
-999 EVYRDSNKDFR
+999 
-1010 RDGDRIQKGIFGINQ
+1010 KGVR
-1025 HWGYD
+1025 W
-1030 LPKNAI
+1030 
-1036 SGASAGCLVGR
+1036 
-1047 TKQGHKE
+1047 
-1054 FMAIIK
+1054 
-1060 QDKRYLSDP
+1060 
-1069 NYVFYTTVIP
+1069 NY
-1079 GDDLEDV
+1079 